1 MELEGTRTVLW
12 LVGGVANLALLV
24 GLGLFALRRR
34 ARRAPLV
41 TAAVALAGLLG
52 VLAAT
57 WWTQAELRQ
66 ARQAALVGAEP
77 WTKVEL
83 ANAGALAEA
92 RSARLGLWLALLPA
106 LAGTLF
112 TAWGLL
118 GRPAVAQSG
127 PAGPSER
134 GGPAGQ
140 GEPAVPNEPAPDRR
154 RGRLTAVLAIACTT
168 AGCGLALLA
177 LVDFLRFETFFALL
191 MMRL

>member
-127 PAGPSER
+127 PAG
-134 GGPAGQ
+134 Q